1 MLLFAILAGLLAL
14 ALFQAYQTR
23 QRVLRYTRKFGC
35 PEPHWLFGHLLNF
48 PKDPVG
54 ITMHTI
60 EIQKQYGPD
69 TVLWRLG
76 NDHQLIIGTAKNAE
90 KVLMPKDT
98 AKANVYGFVE
108 PWLGNGLLISS
119 GEKWF
124 QRRKIITPT
133 FHFKILESFVEVFNK
148 ETDVLVN
155 NLRTHVG
162 KGEFDIYDPISLYA
176 LDSICSTSMGV
187 HINALAEPTNQYV
200 SDVKAMS
207 ELVLMR
213 IFHPLN
219 PYPKLFWL
227 TTPNA
232 REQRK
237 LIARLHQ
244 FTDSVIKKRRQEMA
258 NQPKEPEPT
267 DPSTDLYSKKRQT
280 FLDLLLNVTVNGR
293 PLSDSDIREEV
304 DTFMFEG
311 HDTTTS
317 GISFTIY
324 QLAKHQD
331 IQEKVYQEI
340 LSLLGAEDSKTAP
353 LNQNILQNFKY
364 LEMVLKEAMRIM
376 PPVAFIGRKIQADTE
391 MNGVI
396 VPAGTDI
403 TVSIRQIH
411 RNPAVYPKPDRFD
424 PERFSEHAEHKR
436 GPFDYIPFS
445 VGSRNCIGQRY
456 AIMEMKITLI
466 RLLAN
471 YKILAGESLN
481 DLRFKMDLVL
491 RPVDGIPIRV
501 QARK

>member
-108 PWLGNGLLISS
+108 PWLGNGLLIST

-200 SDVKAMS
+200 CDVKAMS
-207 ELVLMR
+207 ELVLKR

-353 LNQNILQNFKY
+353 LNQNTLQNFKY

-411 RNPAVYPKPDRFD
+411 RNPAVYPEPDRFD

-471 YKILAGESLN
+471 YKILAGESLK